1 MKIHSLSARLFTA
14 GLLTTMTLAALPAR
28 AVELQQKW
36 QAGQTLN
43 YDLAL
48 KGTANVKVPA
58 DAPVIFAGVPLE
70 IEVQGQGT
78 ARLNTLDVDALGNG
92 TVFVEVPKFDF
103 NAQAFGQKA
112 LVQLREGQ
120 TTKFLLNGKPLAI
133 GNKKDDAKTPAKRYG
148 LVIGKDGRVQNIKEL
163 DAIKPTAGTPAQTPQ
178 LRDVA
183 DQTPVKPEAAIN
195 QGAFVTSMI
204 LRAMPALLPKGDVQI
219 GDTWKTKLPFPAP
232 LAKSQVAA
240 TNAPPLS
247 DWTMTLKGQET
258 VDGVSLWRIGV
269 VGSLRV
275 DGQALPA
282 PKTPQKD
289 AKPVPQL
296 DNLAQ
301 NVNGD
306 LWFDAQNGRIARGE
320 FVVDAR
326 GQGHTI
332 DNKGQS
338 SDPSWAD
345 FTGTFGMKLNNTTNA
360 K

>member
-1 MKIHSLSARLFTA
+1 MKILTHSARLLA
-14 GLLTTMTLAALPAR
+14 VGLLTTVALAAMPAR
-28 AVELQQKW
+28 AVELQQHW

-43 YDLAL
+43 YDLAM

-70 IEVQGQGT
+70 VEVQGNGV
-78 ARLNTLDVDALGNG
+78 ARLNTLEVDALGNG

-112 LVQLREGQ
+112 LVQLREGE

-133 GNKKDDAKTPAKRYG
+133 GNKKDDAKAPAKRYG
-148 LVIGKDGRVQNIKEL
+148 LVIGKDGRVQNFKEL
-163 DAIKPTAGTPAQTPQ
+163 DPVKPTAMLAPAQTPP
-178 LRDVA
+178 LRAVA
-183 DQTPVKPEAAIN
+183 DEQPVKAEAAIDK
-195 QGAFVTSMI
+195 GTFMASMI
-204 LRAMPALLPKGDVQI
+204 LRGLPALLPKGDVQI
-219 GDTWKTKLPFPAP
+219 GDTWKTELPFPAV
-232 LAKSQVAA
+232 LAKSPAA
-240 TNAPPLS
+240 ANAAPPLS

-269 VGSLRV
+269 VGGLRV
-275 DGQALPA
+275 DGTALPA

-306 LWFDAQNGRIARGE
+306 IWFDAQNGRIARGE

-326 GQGHTI
+326 GQSHTV
-332 DNKGQS
+332 DTKGQH

-345 FTGTFGMKLNNTTNA
+345 FTGTFGMKLNDS